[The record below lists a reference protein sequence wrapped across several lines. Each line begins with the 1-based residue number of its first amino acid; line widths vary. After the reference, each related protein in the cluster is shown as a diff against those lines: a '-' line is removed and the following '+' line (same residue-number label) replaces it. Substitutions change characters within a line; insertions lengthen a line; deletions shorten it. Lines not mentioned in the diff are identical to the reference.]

1 MEPLKPWLSIPALGS
16 GSLWLWGEP
25 VCVSVCV
32 FSLGTGPVLPVAS
45 Y

>member
-1 MEPLKPWLSIPALGS
+1 MEPLKPWLSISALGS
-16 GSLWLWGEP
+16 GSLWGEP

-32 FSLGTGPVLPVAS
+32 FSLGTGPVLPAAS